1 MPVIPFSQMRSLFYD
16 VLVKHGISVED
27 ANQCAEIFAVNSL
40 EGVYTHGVNRFPR
53 FVQYIREGHI
63 HVNAKPMMVH
73 AAGAL
78 EQWDGQMGAGPTNAI
93 IATDRAIQLAKQ
105 SGIACIALANTNHWM
120 RGGYY
125 AWHAA
130 KSNCIL
136 IAWTNTI
143 ANMPTW
149 GGSDQKLGNNPF
161 VISVPYRDDTIVLDM
176 AMSQFSHGKL
186 QVNSRQNKPLTVP
199 GGFDA
204 EGNITT
210 DATAILLSG
219 RMIPTG
225 YWKGAGMSLLL
236 DIVAMIL
243 SGGKSVHD
251 VSKTNVEAG
260 VSQVFI
266 AFDIKQLKNYPS
278 IEHSIQSVIDDYLA
292 SMPINDK
299 TQIKYPGQRVVET
312 RKENLEN
319 GIPVEE
325 EIWKEILALAEL

>member
-1 MPVIPFSQMRSLFYD
+1 MPHIPFLQMRSVFFD
-16 VLVKHGISVED
+16 VLIKHGMLLED
-27 ANQCAEIFAVNSL
+27 AEQNAEVFAINSL

-53 FVQYIREGHI
+53 FVQYILEGYI
-63 HVNAKPMMVH
+63 LLDAKPVMIH
-73 AAGAL
+73 ATGAL

-93 IATDRAIQLAKQ
+93 IATDRAVALAKQ
-105 SGIACIALANTNHWM
+105 NGIACIALANTNHWM

-125 AWHAA
+125 AWHASR
-130 KSNCIL
+130 SNCIL

-149 GGSDQKLGNNPF
+149 GGVDQKLGNNPF
-161 VISVPYRDDTIVLDM
+161 VIGVPFNGEAIVLDM

-186 QVNSRQNKPLTVP
+186 QVSSRQDKPLAVP
-199 GGFDA
+199 GGHDV
-204 EGNITT
+204 EGKITT
-210 DATAILLSG
+210 DATAILASG

-236 DIVAMIL
+236 DIVSMIL

-251 VSKTNVEAG
+251 VTRTKMEAG

-266 AFDIKQLKNYPS
+266 AIDIKQIQNYPS
-278 IEHSIQSVIDDYLA
+278 IEQTIRIVIDDYLA
-292 SMPINDK
+292 SIPTNDE
-299 TQIKYPGQRVVET
+299 TRIMYPGQRVVET

-325 EIWKEILALAEL
+325 EIWKEVLALL

>member
-1 MPVIPFSQMRSLFYD
+1 MKSVFLD
-16 VLVKHGISVED
+16 VLLKHGVSIAD
-27 ANQCAEIFAVNSL
+27 AEQCAEIFAINSL
-40 EGVYTHGVNRFPR
+40 EGVYTHGVNRFSR
-53 FVQYIREGHI
+53 FVQYIREGHV
-63 HVNAKPMMVH
+63 HVNAKPVMIH

-78 EQWDGQMGAGPTNAI
+78 EQWDGQMGAGPTNSI
-93 IATDRAIQLAKQ
+93 IATDRAVHLAKQ
-105 SGIACIALANTNHWM
+105 NGIACVALANTNHWM

-149 GGSDQKLGNNPF
+149 GGVDQKLGNSPF
-161 VISVPYRDDTIVLDM
+161 VMGVPYKDEAIVLDM

-186 QVNSRQNKPLTVP
+186 QVSSRQGKPLAVP
-199 GGFDA
+199 GGHDV
-204 EGNITT
+204 EGKITT
-210 DATAILLSG
+210 DATAILASG

-236 DIVAMIL
+236 DIVAMVL
-243 SGGKSVHD
+243 SGGKSVHE
-251 VSKTNVEAG
+251 VSKTKVEAG

-266 AFDIKQLKNYPS
+266 AIDTTQLRDYPS
-278 IEHSIQSVIDDYLA
+278 IEQAIESVIDDYLA
-292 SMPINDK
+292 SIPSNDE
-299 TQIKYPGQRVVET
+299 TRIMYPGQRVVET
-312 RKENLEN
+312 RKNNLEN

-325 EIWKEILALAEL
+325 EIWKEVLALL